1 MTKSGK
7 RQNAYGKSF
16 ILQYLQNSYAV
27 GAIFID

>member
-1 MTKSGK
+1 MYKKT
-7 RQNAYGKSF
+7 QNAYGKSF